1 MGMMSHVTLQEK
13 SCHKRQ
19 LTLEHETCH
28 TWLGAM
34 CHLSLS
40 RVTAVHESCHTDK
53 PVISRSICPRFC
65 ACVWACQCVFVCVRV
80 TSRRGVCVC
89 VFLGEF
95 KCVCAT
101 SEGEFVHVHVFRCVF
116 IYVSVTLGR
125 RVCVRAR
132 FLCMYLCV
140 RARTRE

>member
-19 LTLEHETCH
+19 LTLEHESCH

-80 TSRRGVCVC
+80 TSKRGVCVC

-95 KCVCAT
+95 KCVRAT
-101 SEGEFVHVHVFRCVF
+101 PEEE
-116 IYVSVTLGR
+116 SVREVGGWGR
-125 RVCVRAR
+125 DPFPRKKS
-132 FLCMYLCV
+132 
-140 RARTRE
+140 